1 MLVIAV
7 GQQGSVLGAV
17 GTGVAK
23 LVTEKTGRPMRVR
36 VTSGM
41 DAIVGAGD
49 AELGVSASD
58 SAHLSSNGLRHYE
71 GRPQTR
77 LRLALPGP
85 PLVLGFIVPSE
96 APQRTLEDLKG
107 LSVPFTL
114 DDFAL
119 AVAGLLVGGY
129 IVFWYPK
136 IAYAITFPTPARVGI
151 SMTEILAIAA
161 VVGLI
166 VGSAAFTGLGFTL
179 SLPLL
184 RLGEVSLFL
193 FLAAVALISI
203 VLGMGLPG
211 IAIYFMQVALIVAAL
226 VEFGILPI
234 AAHFFIY
241 YFGTFPS
248 LSRRVHRRD
257 RRSEHS
263 GRRTHADGV
272 GGGQAWHRRLHRA
285 VYLRDLAVASS
296 GGGALAD
303 RRRLHRRARGRL
315 RHQRGTA
322 RLRRRS
328 HRNARPRR
336 ATTRC
341 SLRTMGWLG

>member
-23 LVTEKTGRPMRVR
+23 LVTEKMGRPMRVR

-77 LRLALPGP
+77 LPSRPSRPAARARLHRALRSAAANARRSERSVGS
-85 PLVLGFIVPSE
+85 VYLGTTSLWRWP
-96 APQRTLEDLKG
+96 
-107 LSVPFTL
+107 
-114 DDFAL
+114 DFSSSATSSS
-119 AVAGLLVGGY
+119 
-129 IVFWYPK
+129 WYPK

-179 SLPLL
+179 SLPASAARRGQPFL
-184 RLGEVSLFL
+184 VSR
-193 FLAAVALISI
+193 
-203 VLGMGLPG
+203 GGC
-211 IAIYFMQVALIVAAL
+211 
-226 VEFGILPI
+226 
-234 AAHFFIY
+234 AH
-241 YFGTFPS
+241 
-248 LSRRVHRRD
+248 
-257 RRSEHS
+257 
-263 GRRTHADGV
+263 
-272 GGGQAWHRRLHRA
+272 QHRA
-285 VYLRDLAVASS
+285 RDGPSRHCNLLHASR
-296 GGGALAD
+296 A
-303 RRRLHRRARGRL
+303 HRGRARGVRDPPDRSAL
-315 RHQRGTA
+315 LHLLFRDFSFIIPPGASPRSPQRASRAPDPCG
-322 RLRRRS
+322 RRGRRS
-328 HRNARPRR
+328 GLASSPSSCRL
-336 ATTRC
+336 
-341 SLRTMGWLG
+341 SS